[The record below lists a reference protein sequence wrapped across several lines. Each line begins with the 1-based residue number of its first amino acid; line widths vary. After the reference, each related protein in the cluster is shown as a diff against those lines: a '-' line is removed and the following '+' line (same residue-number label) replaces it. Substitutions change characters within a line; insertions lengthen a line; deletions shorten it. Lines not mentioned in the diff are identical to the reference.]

1 MEPTRDTPTA
11 PVPNLPTEMLMHI
24 LEYVDDATFC
34 AARLAHRCFAMHDR
48 EAIHLTRRLPRWL
61 RTDPHFFCSRDHA
74 EAILALIAAG
84 VPLGRE
90 HMAKAVACRAFGV
103 VMALPASACERGRI
117 PPAATNAAAA
127 IGDLNAVGRLYDSC
141 RAVWSDRAM
150 DLAAANGHLAVVKF
164 LYERRVFGTTDAI
177 DEAALNGH
185 ADVVEFLLAHHHKPA
200 NDPSLGRVVA
210 ATPAQASYGREGCT
224 SDAMCNAAL
233 NGHLDIVRMLDA
245 NGARCRPEAMD
256 CAAAQG
262 HLDVV
267 AYLDENRTEGCTVD
281 AMDDAASRGH
291 LDVVVYLDTHRR
303 EGCTTKAMDY
313 AADAGHLEIVSYL
326 HRNRR
331 EGCTTWAMDG
341 AAGEGHLDVVKF
353 LHENRRV
360 GCTTDAIDMAAAA
373 GFIDVVVYLCERV
386 GADCTARAMDR
397 AAEAGHDAVVRYLY
411 GRFGALCTLR
421 AAIASQR
428 HGYADTAALLRAGI
442 GSA

>member
-1 MEPTRDTPTA
+1 MEPTRGTPAA

-24 LEYVDDATFC
+24 LEYADDATFC
-34 AARLAHRCFAMHDR
+34 AARLAHRCFVIHDR
-48 EAIHLTRRLPRWL
+48 EAIHLTRRLPRWMCA
-61 RTDPHFFCSRDHA
+61 DPHSLCRRNHV
-74 EAILALIAAG
+74 EAILALIVAG

-90 HMAKAVACRAFGV
+90 HMSTAVACRAFEV
-103 VMALPASACERGRI
+103 VMTLPASACERGRI
-117 PPAATNAAAA
+117 PPAATDAAASV
-127 IGDLNAVGRLYDSC
+127 GDLDAVRRLYDSR

-150 DLAAANGHLAVVKF
+150 DLAAANGHLAVVQF

-177 DEAALNGH
+177 DDAALNGH

-200 NDPSLGRVVA
+200 NNPRLGRIVVP
-210 ATPAQASYGREGCT
+210 TPAQVSYGREGCT

-245 NGARCRPEAMD
+245 NGARCRPDAMN
-256 CAAAQG
+256 CAAAHG
-262 HLDVV
+262 HMDVV
-267 AYLDENRTEGCTVD
+267 IYLDENRTEGCTVD

-291 LDVVVYLDTHRR
+291 LDVVIYLDTHRR

-341 AAGEGHLDVVKF
+341 AAGEGHLDVVRF
-353 LHENRRV
+353 LHKHRRE

-373 GFIDVVVYLCERV
+373 GFMDVVVYLCECV
-386 GADCTARAMDR
+386 GAGCTTRAMDR
-397 AAEAGHDAVVRYLY
+397 AAEAGHDAIVRYLY
-411 GRFGALCTLR
+411 GRFGALCTHR
-421 AAIASQR
+421 AVRASQR
-428 HGYADTAALLRAGI
+428 HGHADTAVLL
-442 GSA
+442 SVQ